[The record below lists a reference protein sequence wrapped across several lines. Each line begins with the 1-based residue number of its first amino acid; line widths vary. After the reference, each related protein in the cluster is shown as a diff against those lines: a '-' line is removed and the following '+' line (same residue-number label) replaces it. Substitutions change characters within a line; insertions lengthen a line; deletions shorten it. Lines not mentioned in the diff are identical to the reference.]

1 MDLGEV
7 VFIFYQSLLSSVGKL
22 ASTQNTWSLQKA
34 EIAFAKMLDVTG
46 EMILPLNTKN

>member
-22 ASTQNTWSLQKA
+22 AFTQNICRYKKQKSPLLKCWMSLEK
-34 EIAFAKMLDVTG
+34 
-46 EMILPLNTKN
+46 